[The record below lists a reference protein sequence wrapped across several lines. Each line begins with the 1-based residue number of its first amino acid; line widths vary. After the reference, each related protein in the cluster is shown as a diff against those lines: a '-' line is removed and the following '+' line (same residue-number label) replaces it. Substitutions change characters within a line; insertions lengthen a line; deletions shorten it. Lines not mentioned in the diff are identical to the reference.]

1 MLRPIREAERLAAGI
16 ERLFALLAHL
26 RGGLGEP
33 EAPPLTMTQ
42 KLALALVV
50 DSGPLRIRALGEL
63 LETTEATASRTVD
76 GLVRA
81 ELVRRRPDLADRRG
95 VRIEA
100 TARGRRCVERRR
112 AHLAGILQGL
122 LADLDAGE
130 QARLVALLDYLN
142 DTLES
147 SRVERKPAV
156 GVGG

>member
-1 MLRPIREAERLAAGI
+1 MRARREAEQLAAGI
-16 ERLFALLAHL
+16 ERLFALLARL
-26 RGGLGEP
+26 RGGVGEL
-33 EAPPLTMTQ
+33 EAPPLTMMQ

-50 DSGPLRIRALGEL
+50 DSGPLRSRALGEL

-81 ELVRRRPDLADRRG
+81 ELVRRRPDPDDRRG

-142 DTLES
+142 DTLER
-147 SRVERKPAV
+147 SRAERQPPV
-156 GVGG
+156 GVGR